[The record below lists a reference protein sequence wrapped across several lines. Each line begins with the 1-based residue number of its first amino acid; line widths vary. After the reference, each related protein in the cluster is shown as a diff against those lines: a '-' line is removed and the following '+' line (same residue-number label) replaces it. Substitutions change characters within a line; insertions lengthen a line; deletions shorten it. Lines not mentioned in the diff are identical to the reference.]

1 MVPVPQHAEAAERGL
16 LDVDPLAGKFLG
28 AAADFR
34 GAEAAG
40 FLDDL
45 EFDGETVAVPAG
57 DVRRLEAGHGLRFE
71 DKVLDD
77 FVEGG
82 AHMDVAIGEG
92 RAIVEQEARGTL
104 GLAAG
109 LDFLIETT
117 AFPGSETDGL
127 AQDQVRL
134 HGKVGFRQVDGV
146 LVVGGGSAHGIG
158 EKGARRLPA

>member
-1 MVPVPQHAEAAERGL
+1 MVPVPQHAEAAEGGL

-40 FLDDL
+40 FLDDF
-45 EFDGETVAVPAG
+45 EFDGQAMAVPAG
-57 DVRRLEAGHGLRFE
+57 DVGRLEAGHGLRFE
-71 DKVLDD
+71 HKVLDD

-92 RAIVEQEARGTL
+92 RAIVEEEPGRTL
-104 GLAAG
+104 GLTAG
-109 LDFLIETT
+109 LDFLIETG
-117 AFPGSETDGL
+117 AFPGGETGRL

-134 HGKVGFRQVDGV
+134 HGKVGLRQVDGV